1 MEKNVLKNDKKQID
15 SDIINEYMLSTIKS
29 IKEGIFLLK
38 SQNITYIL
46 DMIINITFLKYL
58 SNYLKKQK

>member
-15 SDIINEYMLSTIKS
+15 SDIIDEYMLSTIKS

-38 SQNITYIL
+38 SQNRFKYKISKSFKRIL
-46 DMIINITFLKYL
+46 HILKI
-58 SNYLKKQK
+58 